1 MSFDRTQNVRGTLA
15 ECSWIV
21 HRMFVG
27 RSHMFQYLFG
37 WTLLFEMKEIFLE
50 DETVGD
56 SSVMQVFLEKKEK
69 YYPKVDHKL

>member
-1 MSFDRTQNVRGTLA
+1 
-15 ECSWIV
+15 
-21 HRMFVG
+21 MFVG

-56 SSVMQVFLEKKEK
+56 SPVMQVFLEKKEK